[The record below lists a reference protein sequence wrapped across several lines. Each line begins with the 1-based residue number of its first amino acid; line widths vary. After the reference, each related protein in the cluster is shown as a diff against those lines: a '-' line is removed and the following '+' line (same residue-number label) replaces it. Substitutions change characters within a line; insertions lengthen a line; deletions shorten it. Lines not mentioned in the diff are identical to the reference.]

1 MGYSCIVCS
10 RGVRKNSKALECEEC
25 KEWCHIRCGI
35 EITLA
40 QYELVTQGKLEY
52 EWTCHLCSE
61 PAPKRQ
67 RTRSPTPSPPRQRTP
82 TPPRLLN
89 VTLLRLV
96 SSHNHTYN
104 FKKTLKRTG
113 ATVWQCSVRNK
124 NIYCTAMVT
133 QLGDIYT
140 PGSAPHKCVPKCAA
154 LPAARIQAQ
163 I

>member
-89 VTLLRLV
+89 VTFTIDHRPPTRL
-96 SSHNHTYN
+96 
-104 FKKTLKRTG
+104 
-113 ATVWQCSVRNK
+113 
-124 NIYCTAMVT
+124 
-133 QLGDIYT
+133 
-140 PGSAPHKCVPKCAA
+140 
-154 LPAARIQAQ
+154 
-163 I
+163 

>member
-10 RGVRKNSKALECEEC
+10 RGVSKNSKALECEEC

-67 RTRSPTPSPPRQRTP
+67 RTRSPTP
-82 TPPRLLN
+82 PRLLN
-89 VTLLRLV
+89 VTFTIDQASLL
-96 SSHNHTYN
+96 SSPTQPTSPSTSVTPPASPQPLQ
-104 FKKTLKRTG
+104 KATG
-113 ATVWQCSVRNK
+113 E
-124 NIYCTAMVT
+124 
-133 QLGDIYT
+133 DI
-140 PGSAPHKCVPKCAA
+140 
-154 LPAARIQAQ
+154 
-163 I
+163 